1 MSLYLITV
9 LTQASM
15 RIIDL
20 MFAAPTKVC
29 TWFEY
34 CKPDKHAVPFLPKL
48 SALNQAHNFSL
59 PPTIKESINNTMA
72 TDDSD
77 PRLE

>member
-20 MFAAPTKVC
+20 MFAAPTTVC

-34 CKPDKHAVPFLPKL
+34 CKPNKHAVSFSPKL
-48 SALNQAHNFSL
+48 SALDQAHNFSYSKI
-59 PPTIKESINNTMA
+59 IK
-72 TDDSD
+72 
-77 PRLE
+77 